1 MPTYTINGK
10 KIKTDRQL
18 SDTEIDEIAADLGVG
33 SVPVPQQGPVM
44 GAAAASQ
51 IPGQSVSAPA
61 AQVEAPSGI
70 RQGLLDPFRGGA
82 QLVAQGLGALGST
95 WGQTEAQRMQESID
109 AEEAAYRAQRQAA
122 GETGMDWSRIAGN
135 VLSPANIVSLPA
147 QGASKLASLLKAGLV
162 SGAMEPVVS
171 EAGTS
176 FGEKKAQ
183 QMGTG
188 VAGAVVGGAVTK
200 VAGETLNPL
209 VSKAEQTMRDIG
221 VSLTPG
227 QMMGGQ
233 AKAFEEF
240 ASNMPLVGKYISD
253 AREKT
258 LFSFN
263 KGVINKALDKVNS
276 KLPEDV
282 IGRDAVQF
290 ANDIVDQKYDDIL
303 SKMSF
308 KLDFPTYTNMLK
320 ATRMPSNV
328 QSRMEVK
335 DILDN
340 VVYSKLPKTGQI
352 DGKLYKEIESDLR
365 KEAVNYSKSQMASER
380 KIGDALFDA
389 LDSMK
394 ESLRKQ
400 NPDYTSE
407 LRRVDSAYG
416 DLGVMKQAAANQ
428 GAANGV
434 FTPKQYSAAVRQR
447 DMTRSKT
454 KFAAGLARGQDV
466 SDAALQVLE
475 RDAGSTL
482 EGRLAMQTTGA
493 WSLLQNPATG
503 AALAVAAPVMYSE
516 SGLKAMN
523 TIMRSRPEVAK
534 KVGKLLTDRSLKEGS
549 ITGAQVL
556 EEYQKSLRTQE

>member
-1 MPTYTINGK
+1 
-10 KIKTDRQL
+10 
-18 SDTEIDEIAADLGVG
+18 
-33 SVPVPQQGPVM
+33 
-44 GAAAASQ
+44 
-51 IPGQSVSAPA
+51 
-61 AQVEAPSGI
+61 
-70 RQGLLDPFRGGA
+70 
-82 QLVAQGLGALGST
+82 
-95 WGQTEAQRMQESID
+95 
-109 AEEAAYRAQRQAA
+109 
-122 GETGMDWSRIAGN
+122 
-135 VLSPANIVSLPA
+135 
-147 QGASKLASLLKAGLV
+147 
-162 SGAMEPVVS
+162 
-171 EAGTS
+171 
-176 FGEKKAQ
+176 
-183 QMGTG
+183 
-188 VAGAVVGGAVTK
+188 
-200 VAGETLNPL
+200 
-209 VSKAEQTMRDIG
+209 
-221 VSLTPG
+221 
-227 QMMGGQ
+227 
-233 AKAFEEF
+233 
-240 ASNMPLVGKYISD
+240 
-253 AREKT
+253 
-258 LFSFN
+258 
-263 KGVINKALDKVNS
+263 
-276 KLPEDV
+276 
-282 IGRDAVQF
+282 
-290 ANDIVDQKYDDIL
+290 
-303 SKMSF
+303 MSF

-523 TIMRSRPEVAK
+523 AIMRSRPEVAK
-534 KVGKLLTDRSLKEGS
+534 KVGKLLTERSLKEGS